1 MKKKLK
7 KFLPIIIIVI
17 VAVVGYMIW
26 RSTRETGYG
35 PNFASGNGRLE
46 ATEIDVSTKLAGRVN
61 VINVD
66 EGDFVTRGQ
75 LLAVMQTDTLEAQLY
90 EALAQV
96 ANARAA
102 ETAAKAQ
109 IAVRQSDVD
118 AARATVAQRQS
129 ELDQTQRRLGRS
141 SVLSERGVIT
151 GQQFDDDETTEMA
164 ARAAVGTAMAQ
175 VDVALAGV
183 EAAKA
188 DAEGAAASIKA
199 AEASVASIQ
208 ADLNDCHLVAPR
220 DGRVQYRIT
229 QPGEVLAAGGRVL
242 NFVDLS
248 DVYMNIFLPAEQAGR
263 TAIGAQARI
272 LLDAF
277 PHNPI
282 PATVTYVA
290 ETAQFTPKTV
300 ETESERQKLMFRV
313 KAKINPDIL
322 SGNLHIVKP
331 GLPGI
336 TWVQLDPNDPW
347 PEELRYV
354 QTAPVRPAP
363 VVAPVQPQSQIQLQP
378 QATATVTTVPTIT
391 AIPVTSAPA
400 AAPSGPLMPVTQFQ
414 PATGGAPGVPL
425 VETGYPPQQYAAP
438 ARTPYAN
445 PAPAVNAAPAAAM
458 PQASPVG
465 APLPLSPS
473 STATPS
479 TSSVGSPLPLSPGAV
494 AAPPVNAANQ
504 VVPVASPVPVQPV
517 TAAPGLATQSPLAIM
532 AQADPGQVT
541 VVTPVPT
548 EPVPAAVPPPFTVP
562 AQPMN
567 APAPLAE

>member
-7 KFLPIIIIVI
+7 KFLPIIIILI
-17 VAVVGYMIW
+17 IAVVGYMIW
-26 RSTRETGYG
+26 RSTRETSYG

-102 ETAAKAQ
+102 ETAARAQ

-164 ARAAVGTAMAQ
+164 ARAAVGTAEAQ
-175 VDVALAGV
+175 VDVALAAV

-188 DAEGAAASIKA
+188 DAEGAAASVKA

-331 GLPGI
+331 GLPGV
-336 TWVQLDPNDPW
+336 TWIQLDPNDPW

-354 QTAPVRPAP
+354 QTAPARPAP
-363 VVAPVQPQSQIQLQP
+363 VVAPTVPAPAP
-378 QATATVTTVPTIT
+378 QAQTPAATVPTVT
-391 AIPVTSAPA
+391 AIPVTSGPA
-400 AAPSGPLMPVTQFQ
+400 AAPSGPLMPVTGFQ
-414 PATGGAPGVPL
+414 PAAAGAPGVPV
-425 VETGYPPQQYAAP
+425 VETGYPPQYQGAP
-438 ARTPYAN
+438 MTVPSSV
-445 PAPAVNAAPAAAM
+445 PGSAVPSVPNAM
-458 PQASPVG
+458 PQEAPIG
-465 APLPLSPS
+465 APLPLSPAP
-473 STATPS
+473 TASLPAS
-479 TSSVGSPLPLSPGAV
+479 RMSQPLPLSPTPAQAVPSRVDPAVPLQPTGSASVSGGA
-494 AAPPVNAANQ
+494 P
-504 VVPVASPVPVQPV
+504 
-517 TAAPGLATQSPLAIM
+517 LSPLAVM
-532 AQADPGQVT
+532 ASADPGQVT

-548 EPVPAAVPPPFTVP
+548 ASVPAAVPPPFTVP
-562 AQPMN
+562 ARPQ
-567 APAPLAE
+567 AASAPLAE